1 MKSLRN
7 AALALALAGVSATSH
22 AGVKASAVNGG
33 LFTFSNSEAFVALN
47 NTGATTLSFN
57 LAAAGKKVLTFSAY
71 CAVYS
76 AAGYTT
82 AWLDVDIVVNG
93 VVVAPTSGSGD
104 PFCSSNGSGQFD
116 GYVRTSTTVTIQAKE
131 GSNSVRIL
139 ARGSPQATGLL
150 LGATSLVIHD

>member
-7 AALALALAGVSATSH
+7 AALALALAGLSAMSH

-33 LFTFSNSEAFVALN
+33 LFTSSNAEAFVPLN
-47 NTGATTLSFN
+47 NAGATIVNFN

-71 CAVYS
+71 CAVNS
-76 AAGYTT
+76 AAGTTT

-104 PFCSSNGSGQFD
+104 PFCSANGSGKFD
-116 GYVRTSTTVTIQAKE
+116 GYVRTSTTVSIQAKE
-131 GSNSVRIL
+131 GTNSVRIL
-139 ARGSPQATGLL
+139 ARGSPHATGLL
-150 LGATSLVIHD
+150 LSATSLVISD

>member
-47 NTGATTLSFN
+47 DAGGTTLSFN

-71 CAVYS
+71 CAGLY
-76 AAGYTT
+76 
-82 AWLDVDIVVNG
+82 DR
-93 VVVAPTSGSGD
+93 VA
-104 PFCSSNGSGQFD
+104 
-116 GYVRTSTTVTIQAKE
+116 
-131 GSNSVRIL
+131 
-139 ARGSPQATGLL
+139 
-150 LGATSLVIHD
+150 

>member
-1 MKSLRN
+1 VP
-7 AALALALAGVSATSH
+7 G
-22 AGVKASAVNGG
+22 
-33 LFTFSNSEAFVALN
+33 F
-47 NTGATTLSFN
+47 
-57 LAAAGKKVLTFSAY
+57 
-71 CAVYS
+71 
-76 AAGYTT
+76 TT

-139 ARGSPQATGLL
+139 ARGSPQALGLL